1 MTTYQTPPPASALDE
16 FVAAL
21 IDWGA
26 TASQIVG
33 HMDAVARAR
42 PAESERSPVDIFR
55 ELVTD
60 TIGLPLEGRDD
71 DLQRAAALIALA
83 DREVGENILM
93 VPLDAPR
100 EHPRAR
106 RRPRR

>member
-1 MTTYQTPPPASALDE
+1 MTGVQTCALP
-16 FVAAL
+16 
-21 IDWGA
+21 I
-26 TASQIVG
+26 S
-33 HMDAVARAR
+33 
-42 PAESERSPVDIFR
+42 AESERSPVDIFR

-60 TIGLPLEGRDD
+60 TIGLPLDGRDD

-83 DREVGENILM
+83 DREVGENIFM